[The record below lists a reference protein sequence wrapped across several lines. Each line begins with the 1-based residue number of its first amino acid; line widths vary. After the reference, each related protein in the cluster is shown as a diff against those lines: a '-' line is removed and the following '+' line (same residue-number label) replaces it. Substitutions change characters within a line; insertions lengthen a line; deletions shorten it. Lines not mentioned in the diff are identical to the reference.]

1 MTFRDFMD
9 ASYALLAEEHTRITP
24 FASLLDV
31 AERIA
36 PQQPK
41 PSPARKQDT
50 TARNEESMSILTAA
64 MSGTK
69 GKGPLMGARRK
80 PRV

>member
-1 MTFRDFMD
+1 MSFRDFMD
-9 ASYALLAEEHTRITP
+9 ASYALLAEEHTRVTP

-36 PQQPK
+36 PKPK
-41 PSPARKQDT
+41 ATPARRQETK
-50 TARNEESMSILTAA
+50 AANEESMNILTAA
-64 MSGTK
+64 MSGTR
-69 GKGPLMGARRK
+69 GKGPLMGKKR